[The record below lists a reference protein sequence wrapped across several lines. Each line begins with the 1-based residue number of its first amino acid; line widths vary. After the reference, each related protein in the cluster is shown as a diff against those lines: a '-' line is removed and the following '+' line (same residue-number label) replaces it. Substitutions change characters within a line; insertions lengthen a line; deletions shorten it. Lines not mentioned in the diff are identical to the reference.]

1 MLDLTRE
8 GRFNAGEQG
17 LEGEDPWNEDKIV
30 LNGEGKGERER
41 KLILLLLLLL
51 FNFAS

>member
-8 GRFNAGEQG
+8 GRFNAGEEG
-17 LEGEDPWNEDKIV
+17 LEGEDPWNEDQIV

-41 KLILLLLLLL
+41 EKID
-51 FNFAS
+51 FIIIIII

>member
-1 MLDLTRE
+1 MRERKDWRVRILETRI
-8 GRFNAGEQG
+8 
-17 LEGEDPWNEDKIV
+17 KIV

-41 KLILLLLLLL
+41 KLILLLL